1 MSRADLDRVKD
12 VARRY
17 ATKLSDELG
26 DGIGFVLLIAD
37 EGESIAVVADVK
49 PRRAME
55 VLFMGIEWLQAR
67 HVEVQS
73 ALNRV
78 PGKSKP

>member
-1 MSRADLDRVKD
+1 MSRADLDRVKN

-26 DGIGFVLLIAD
+26 EGIGFVLLIAD
-37 EGESIAVVADVK
+37 EGESIAIVADVK

-67 HVEVQS
+67 HVEVQN

>member
-1 MSRADLDRVKD
+1 MSRADLDRVKN

-26 DGIGFVLLIAD
+26 EGIGFVLLIAD

-67 HVEVQS
+67 HVEVQN